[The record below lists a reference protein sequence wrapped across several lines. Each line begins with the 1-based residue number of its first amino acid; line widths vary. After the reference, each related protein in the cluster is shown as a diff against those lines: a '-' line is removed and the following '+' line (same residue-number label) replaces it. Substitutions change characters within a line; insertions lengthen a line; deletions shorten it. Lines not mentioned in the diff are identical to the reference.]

1 MKRLFAG
8 LVLLAVTG
16 TSRPLLAQSAD
27 DSLTKLLVE
36 RYRKVAASRM
46 SRPGYRIQIYF
57 GTDRVRAQEIRA
69 EFMRYFPESG
79 AYLVYQAPNF
89 KVRVGDFKSRL
100 EAQGFLNSLNDR
112 YTPAFVIPDEIRL
125 PNFD

>member
-1 MKRLFAG
+1 MKRFFAG
-8 LVLLAVTG
+8 FILLVAAGTANSAV
-16 TSRPLLAQSAD
+16 AQSSD

-36 RYRKVAASRM
+36 RYRNVAAARM

-69 EFMRYFPESG
+69 EFMRYFPETG

-100 EAQGFLNSLNDR
+100 EAQGFLNSLHDR

-125 PNFD
+125 PNLD